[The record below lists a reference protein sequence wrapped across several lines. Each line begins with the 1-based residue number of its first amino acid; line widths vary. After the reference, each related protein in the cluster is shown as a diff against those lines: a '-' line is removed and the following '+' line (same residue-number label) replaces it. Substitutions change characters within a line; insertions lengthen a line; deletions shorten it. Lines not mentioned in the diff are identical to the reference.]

1 MIFVCLQGEFLD
13 PKNPTHSTVAPPSF
27 NTITGSDKMTY
38 VWITDYTLNTAGD
51 VFHKTGLLKK
61 LIGPLTNEVR

>member
-1 MIFVCLQGEFLD
+1 VVFVCLQGEFLD

-27 NTITGSDKMTY
+27 NTITGSD
-38 VWITDYTLNTAGD
+38 ITDYTLNTAGD